1 MVSREEV
8 LKAIT
13 EITGGSPDEEFTKNA
28 VKERLHTHSKRVDEV
43 IEELL
48 SEGVIA
54 VARTRGKA
62 VYYKLAKGDKG
73 STGTQQRPTRV
84 EPVPTDGTLKALRD
98 LLDEYFKRY
107 FEAYFGTPKT
117 EKDLDRIYDQVK
129 DRLGMTTIEILRQQ
143 MGMTL
148 EQFLGR
154 FRDYI
159 VQNYELFPGGK
170 EGIVLGGV
178 TYGVVRRKV

>member
-13 EITGGSPDEEFTKNA
+13 EITGGSPDEEFTRNA
-28 VKERLHTHSKRVDEV
+28 VKERLHTSSKQVDEV
-43 IEELL
+43 IEELRN
-48 SEGVIA
+48 EGLIV
-54 VARTRGKA
+54 VARMRGRA
-62 VYYKLAKGDKG
+62 VYYRLAKRGEE
-73 STGTQQRPTRV
+73 SVNPQCRP
-84 EPVPTDGTLKALRD
+84 EHGPTDGTVKALRD

-107 FEAYFGTPKT
+107 FEAYFGRPKT
-117 EKDLDRIYDQVK
+117 EEDLDRVYDQVK
-129 DRLGMTTIEILRQQ
+129 DRMGMTTIEVLRQQ

-148 EQFLGR
+148 EQFLAR

-170 EGIVLGGV
+170 EGIVIGGV
-178 TYGVVRRKV
+178 LYGVVRRKV